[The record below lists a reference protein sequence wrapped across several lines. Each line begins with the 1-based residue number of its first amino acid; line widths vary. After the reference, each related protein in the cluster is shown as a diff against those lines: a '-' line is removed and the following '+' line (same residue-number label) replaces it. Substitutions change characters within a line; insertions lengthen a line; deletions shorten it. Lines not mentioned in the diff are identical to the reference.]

1 VKTLKTQNKE
11 RNPNL
16 TLELKTLITKFNK
29 HREEKLEVKES
40 EVKQL
45 ARNFKT
51 LATRVEQMI
60 NEIKQDV
67 PAPHHSI
74 LSHH

>member
-29 HREEKLEVKES
+29 LREEKLEVKES

-45 ARNFKT
+45 ARNFKA

-67 PAPHHSI
+67 MPHGI
-74 LSHH
+74 LNNH